1 MPAVLSKLVAAAL
14 LHACTHAHGG
24 TLELAV
30 TDAGG
35 ASVTDAVVWAIGPGS
50 GPTRSARAAIEQISK
65 TFVPGVTVVQT
76 GTAVSFPN
84 RDTVRH
90 HVYSF
95 SPAKVF
101 ETKLFVGDEVP
112 PLVFDKPGVVVLGCN
127 IHDTMVAQVVVVD
140 TPWFAKSDAAG
151 NARITLPA
159 GKYQLHTWHS
169 RMKAAAAPAEVAV
182 GADNTVTLALRLELA
197 QRQVAAK

>member
-1 MPAVLSKLVAAAL
+1 MPAYGRALDVAITDVAGAP
-14 LHACTHAHGG
+14 
-24 TLELAV
+24 LA
-30 TDAGG
+30 
-35 ASVTDAVVWAIGPGS
+35 DAVVWAIGPGS
-50 GPTRSARAAIEQISK
+50 GPTRTARAAVQQINK

-101 ETKLFVGDEVP
+101 ETKLFVGEEVP
-112 PLVFDKPGVVVLGCN
+112 PVVFDKPGVVVLGCN

-140 TPWFAKSDAAG
+140 TPWFAKSGADGA
-151 NARITLPA
+151 ARIALPA
-159 GKYQLHTWHS
+159 GRYQVFHWHP
-169 RMKAAAAPAEVAV
+169 RMKGSPAAQDVTVGSDDAVA
-182 GADNTVTLALRLELA
+182 LALRIDVT
-197 QRQVAAK
+197 RSQVASR